1 MYCNWCYGAFTI
13 VTNWKN
19 FLLLWKYVLLYRAGD
34 INAEGII
41 GPCADHYSKMRK
53 LLLLVRGQVNL
64 AAFNMRRMY
73 FEVLSQGRING
84 HNILYKSAKFNQT
97 WLILIC
103 WILLIYKVL
112 YLINNLF
119 ALTTKCLIEST

>member
-1 MYCNWCYGAFTI
+1 
-13 VTNWKN
+13 
-19 FLLLWKYVLLYRAGD
+19 
-34 INAEGII
+34 
-41 GPCADHYSKMRK
+41 
-53 LLLLVRGQVNL
+53 
-64 AAFNMRRMY
+64 MRRMY
-73 FEVLSQGRING
+73 FEVLSQGGING